1 MHEIADLARESLEL
15 EGVAYAVLTGVTAG
29 VGLGLNRAMLFVTDA
44 DDRTS
49 LMGMAAVGPDDREEA
64 DRVWKSIA
72 KDGPDLRTLYQSG
85 QDLRSRPKP
94 LDARVRKLAVSIEGD
109 SPIALAFRNDAV
121 VCGRGS
127 DDLAGML
134 HRPTAI
140 AAPLR
145 GRHNRLGVLYADN
158 LFTGQA
164 LDEVSQTVFGMVAG
178 HAGRALDNARSY
190 EQVLRVSQTDSL
202 TGLPHHGALMDALG
216 RAVDHARGNDQPLSV
231 VMLDLDD
238 FKGINDTLGHLVG
251 DRLLAEIAHRL
262 RQAVRGG
269 AVYRYGGEEFTALLT
284 GVDRSGARLVAERLR
299 RAVHDEAFLPDRGTA
314 RVVTCS
320 LGVATL
326 SGAESAGDL
335 LRRADSALLLAKRGG
350 KNRVVEAR

>member
-49 LMGMAAVGPDDREEA
+49 LVGMAAVGPNDREEA
-64 DRVWKSIA
+64 DRVWKSIE

-94 LDARVRKLAVSIEGD
+94 LDARVRKLAVSIDGD

-178 HAGRALDNARSY
+178 HAGRALENARSY

-216 RAVDHARGNDQPLSV
+216 RAVDHARGSDQPLSV

-269 AVYRYGGEEFTALLT
+269 TVYRYGGEEFTALLT

-299 RAVHDEAFLPDRGTA
+299 RAVHDEAFSPGKGTA

-335 LRRADSALLLAKRGG
+335 LRRADSALLLAKREG